1 MDMDLEQKAIMRLRE
16 AADTSERFY
25 KAPLIVTT
33 SGGKDSS
40 VCVALAEKAGIDFE
54 VMHNHTT
61 VDAPETVYFIRR
73 EFKRLE
79 EKGVKC
85 TVNYPHYKG
94 ERVTMWSLIPQKLMP
109 PTRLVR
115 YCCSILM
122 ANLQAAVAE
131 AVSGTM
137 EERGRGFASDREAWA
152 ELKECIERTK
162 QMHTDIEKVHKEM
175 WSAVKDRNEDAFA
188 ALSQEFE
195 RSSRI
200 LAEEWAQTSAL
211 AKIAVI
217 SESND

>member
-1 MDMDLEQKAIMRLRE
+1 MN
-16 AADTSERFY
+16 ADFSHTCEGCEHVVTEPWAKDILSYRCF
-25 KAPLIVTT
+25 APGRCKGRV
-33 SGGKDSS
+33 
-40 VCVALAEKAGIDFE
+40 V
-54 VMHNHTT
+54 
-61 VDAPETVYFIRR
+61 
-73 EFKRLE
+73 
-79 EKGVKC
+79 GVKRFDPYIPAWC
-85 TVNYPHYKG
+85 PKLKKNGGNETMS
-94 ERVTMWSLIPQKLMP
+94 ETSSRV
-109 PTRLVR
+109 R
-115 YCCSILM
+115 LM

-217 SESND
+217 SEEG

>member
-1 MDMDLEQKAIMRLRE
+1 MSE
-16 AADTSERFY
+16 TS
-25 KAPLIVTT
+25 
-33 SGGKDSS
+33 S
-40 VCVALAEKAGIDFE
+40 
-54 VMHNHTT
+54 
-61 VDAPETVYFIRR
+61 
-73 EFKRLE
+73 
-79 EKGVKC
+79 
-85 TVNYPHYKG
+85 
-94 ERVTMWSLIPQKLMP
+94 RV
-109 PTRLVR
+109 R
-115 YCCSILM
+115 LM

-152 ELKECIERTK
+152 
-162 QMHTDIEKVHKEM
+162 DEKVHKEM

>member
-1 MDMDLEQKAIMRLRE
+1 MSE
-16 AADTSERFY
+16 TS
-25 KAPLIVTT
+25 
-33 SGGKDSS
+33 S
-40 VCVALAEKAGIDFE
+40 
-54 VMHNHTT
+54 
-61 VDAPETVYFIRR
+61 
-73 EFKRLE
+73 
-79 EKGVKC
+79 
-85 TVNYPHYKG
+85 
-94 ERVTMWSLIPQKLMP
+94 RV
-109 PTRLVR
+109 R
-115 YCCSILM
+115 LM

-200 LAEEWAQTSAL
+200 LAEERMGANVRPCKNRRYQRVERLRRSH
-211 AKIAVI
+211 K
-217 SESND
+217 

>member
-1 MDMDLEQKAIMRLRE
+1 MNEKTLTAEQCSKL
-16 AADTSERFY
+16 
-25 KAPLIVTT
+25 
-33 SGGKDSS
+33 
-40 VCVALAEKAGIDFE
+40 
-54 VMHNHTT
+54 
-61 VDAPETVYFIRR
+61 
-73 EFKRLE
+73 
-79 EKGVKC
+79 
-85 TVNYPHYKG
+85 
-94 ERVTMWSLIPQKLMP
+94 SL
-109 PTRLVR
+109 
-115 YCCSILM
+115 YILM
-122 ANLQAAVAE
+122 
-131 AVSGTM
+131 TTKT
-137 EERGRGFASDREAWA
+137 REAWA

>member
-54 VMHNHTT
+54 V
-61 VDAPETVYFIRR
+61 
-73 EFKRLE
+73 
-79 EKGVKC
+79 
-85 TVNYPHYKG
+85 
-94 ERVTMWSLIPQKLMP
+94 
-109 PTRLVR
+109 
-115 YCCSILM
+115 
-122 ANLQAAVAE
+122 
-131 AVSGTM
+131 
-137 EERGRGFASDREAWA
+137 
-152 ELKECIERTK
+152 
-162 QMHTDIEKVHKEM
+162 MHTDIEKVHKEM

>member
-1 MDMDLEQKAIMRLRE
+1 MSE
-16 AADTSERFY
+16 TS
-25 KAPLIVTT
+25 
-33 SGGKDSS
+33 S
-40 VCVALAEKAGIDFE
+40 
-54 VMHNHTT
+54 
-61 VDAPETVYFIRR
+61 
-73 EFKRLE
+73 
-79 EKGVKC
+79 
-85 TVNYPHYKG
+85 
-94 ERVTMWSLIPQKLMP
+94 RV
-109 PTRLVR
+109 R
-115 YCCSILM
+115 LM

-137 EERGRGFASDREAWA
+137 EERGRGFASAWA

>member
-1 MDMDLEQKAIMRLRE
+1 MSE
-16 AADTSERFY
+16 TS
-25 KAPLIVTT
+25 
-33 SGGKDSS
+33 S
-40 VCVALAEKAGIDFE
+40 
-54 VMHNHTT
+54 
-61 VDAPETVYFIRR
+61 
-73 EFKRLE
+73 
-79 EKGVKC
+79 
-85 TVNYPHYKG
+85 
-94 ERVTMWSLIPQKLMP
+94 RV
-109 PTRLVR
+109 R
-115 YCCSILM
+115 LM

-162 QMHTDIEKVHKEM
+162 QMQKVHKEM

>member
-1 MDMDLEQKAIMRLRE
+1 MSE
-16 AADTSERFY
+16 TS
-25 KAPLIVTT
+25 
-33 SGGKDSS
+33 S
-40 VCVALAEKAGIDFE
+40 
-54 VMHNHTT
+54 
-61 VDAPETVYFIRR
+61 
-73 EFKRLE
+73 
-79 EKGVKC
+79 
-85 TVNYPHYKG
+85 
-94 ERVTMWSLIPQKLMP
+94 RV
-109 PTRLVR
+109 R
-115 YCCSILM
+115 LM

-152 ELKECIERTK
+152 ELK
-162 QMHTDIEKVHKEM
+162 

>member
-1 MDMDLEQKAIMRLRE
+1 MSE
-16 AADTSERFY
+16 TS
-25 KAPLIVTT
+25 
-33 SGGKDSS
+33 S
-40 VCVALAEKAGIDFE
+40 
-54 VMHNHTT
+54 
-61 VDAPETVYFIRR
+61 
-73 EFKRLE
+73 
-79 EKGVKC
+79 
-85 TVNYPHYKG
+85 
-94 ERVTMWSLIPQKLMP
+94 RV
-109 PTRLVR
+109 R
-115 YCCSILM
+115 LM

-162 QMHTDIEKVHKEM
+162 QMQNQLDLLYNDADIEKVHKEM

-217 SESND
+217 SEEG

>member
-1 MDMDLEQKAIMRLRE
+1 MSE
-16 AADTSERFY
+16 TS
-25 KAPLIVTT
+25 
-33 SGGKDSS
+33 S
-40 VCVALAEKAGIDFE
+40 
-54 VMHNHTT
+54 
-61 VDAPETVYFIRR
+61 
-73 EFKRLE
+73 
-79 EKGVKC
+79 
-85 TVNYPHYKG
+85 
-94 ERVTMWSLIPQKLMP
+94 RV
-109 PTRLVR
+109 R
-115 YCCSILM
+115 LM

-162 QMHTDIEKVHKEM
+162 Q
-175 WSAVKDRNEDAFA
+175 
-188 ALSQEFE
+188 